1 MNLLALALAILA
13 GVLTAFVVCR
23 AIKARL
29 VFEVLAGVSAIS
41 AIKIADTIGG
51 GAEWPF
57 AGGLLG
63 YLGVVLYL
71 RWRKRH
77 VQAE

>member
-1 MNLLALALAILA
+1 MLALILA
-13 GVLTAFVVCR
+13 AIAGALVAFVVCS

-29 VFEVLAGVSAIS
+29 FIEILAAIAAAA
-41 AIKIADTIGG
+41 AIKIIDSLGG

-63 YLGVVLYL
+63 YLGVVIYL
-71 RWRKRH
+71 RWKRSR
-77 VQAE
+77 A